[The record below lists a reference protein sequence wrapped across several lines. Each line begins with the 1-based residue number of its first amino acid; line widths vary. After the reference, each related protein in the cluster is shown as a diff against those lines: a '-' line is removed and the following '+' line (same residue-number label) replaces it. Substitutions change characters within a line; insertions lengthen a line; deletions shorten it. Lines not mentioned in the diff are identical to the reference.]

1 MKILSIVL
9 IAFQLLVISSLS
21 FGETTQK
28 TKEFRLVVKETKWEL
43 LPGVEVNAWTYNG
56 QIPGPEIRVKEGERV
71 KIIFQNQLPVP
82 TTIHWHG
89 LIVPAK
95 MDGVPGVSMPE
106 VKPGE
111 TYTYEFIAKPSGT
124 FWYHPHFDS
133 VNQISKGLYGPFIV
147 EPKIPDVKVDREYI
161 LMMSEWV
168 VPPKQE
174 SQAGHS
180 MEKMGGGMQE
190 ANYFTINGKSAPAI
204 PPMKVKKGEHIR
216 VRFINAGNQVHPMH
230 LHGHAF
236 KIVSTDGYSLPNKG
250 QMKDTLPVNAGE
262 RFDVVFKADNP
273 GTWAFHCH
281 DLHHVTNDGVYPGGL
296 LMLVQYE

>member
-9 IAFQLLVISSLS
+9 ISFQLLLIHSLS
-21 FGETTQK
+21 FGEVPK
-28 TKEFRLVVKETKWEL
+28 KIREFRLVAKETKWEL

-56 QIPGPEIRVKEGERV
+56 QIPGPEIRVKEGDRV
-71 KIIFQNQLPVP
+71 KIVLQNQLTVS

-111 TYTYEFIAKPSGT
+111 TYTYEFVAKPSGT

-133 VNQISKGLYGPFIV
+133 LNQISKGLYGPFIV
-147 EPKIPDVKVDREYI
+147 EPKAPDVKVDREYI
-161 LMMSEWV
+161 LMMSEWTI
-168 VPPKQE
+168 PPKQE
-174 SQAGHS
+174 SQGAHS
-180 MEKMGGGMQE
+180 MEKMGGGMKE
-190 ANYFTINGKSAPAI
+190 ANYFTINGKSAPAV
-204 PPMKVKKGEHIR
+204 PPLKVKKGERIR
-216 VRFINAGNQVHPMH
+216 IRFINAGNQVHPMH

-236 KIVSTDGYSLPNKG
+236 KIISTDGYPLPNKG
-250 QMKDTLPVNAGE
+250 QWKDTLPVNAGE

-296 LMLVQYE
+296 LTLVQYE

>member
-1 MKILSIVL
+1 MKVLAIVL
-9 IAFQLLVISSLS
+9 ISFQLLVISSLS
-21 FGETTQK
+21 FGETVQK
-28 TKEFRLVVKETKWEL
+28 TKEFKLVAKETTWEL
-43 LPGVEVNAWTYNG
+43 LPGVKVNAWAYNG

-133 VNQISKGLYGPFIV
+133 VNQISKGLYGAFIV
-147 EPKIPDVKVDREYI
+147 EPKVADVKVDREYI

-174 SQAGHS
+174 TQAGHS

-204 PPMKVKKGEHIR
+204 PPMKVKKGEHVR

-236 KIVSTDGYSLPNKG
+236 KIISTDGYSLPNKG

-262 RFDVVFKADNP
+262 RFDVIFKADNP

-281 DLHHVTNDGVYPGGL
+281 DLHHVTNDGAYPGGL
-296 LMLVQYE
+296 LTLVQYE

>member
-9 IAFQLLVISSLS
+9 IAFQVLVISSLS
-21 FGETTQK
+21 FGEAPQK
-28 TKEFRLVVKETKWEL
+28 IREFRLVAEETKWEL

-71 KIIFQNQLPVP
+71 RIVFQNQLPVP

-111 TYTYEFIAKPSGT
+111 TYTYEFVAKPSGT

-133 VNQISKGLYGPFIV
+133 VNQISKGLYGPFII
-147 EPKIPDVKVDREYI
+147 EPKIPDAKVDREYI

-236 KIVSTDGYSLPNKG
+236 KIISTDGYSLPNKG

-262 RFDVVFKADNP
+262 RFDVIFKADNP

-296 LMLVQYE
+296 LTLVQYE

>member
-1 MKILSIVL
+1 MKILSVVL
-9 IAFQLLVISSLS
+9 ILFQLLVISSLS
-21 FGETTQK
+21 FGEAPQK
-28 TKEFRLVVKETKWEL
+28 VREFRLVAKETKWEL

-71 KIIFQNQLPVP
+71 KIIFRNQLTVP

-133 VNQISKGLYGPFIV
+133 VNQISKGLYAPFIV

-174 SQAGHS
+174 AQAGHS

-204 PPMKVKKGEHIR
+204 PPLKVKKGEHVR

-236 KIVSTDGYSLPNKG
+236 KIISTDGYSLPNKG
-250 QMKDTLPVNAGE
+250 QLKDTLPVNAGE
-262 RFDVVFKADNP
+262 RFDVIFKADNP

-281 DLHHVTNDGVYPGGL
+281 DLHHVTNDGAYPGGL
-296 LMLVQYE
+296 LTLVQYE

>member
-9 IAFQLLVISSLS
+9 ISFQLLVISSLS
-21 FGETTQK
+21 FGEAPQK
-28 TKEFRLVVKETKWEL
+28 IREFRLVAEETKWEL

-71 KIIFQNQLPVP
+71 RIVFQNQLPIP

-133 VNQISKGLYGPFIV
+133 VNQISKGLYGPFII
-147 EPKIPDVKVDREYI
+147 EPKIPDVKVNREYI

-168 VPPKQE
+168 VPPKE
-174 SQAGHS
+174 SQADHS
-180 MEKMGGGMQE
+180 MEKMGGGMKE
-190 ANYFTINGKSAPAI
+190 ANYFTINGKSAPTI
-204 PPMKVKKGEHIR
+204 PSLKVKKGEHVRI
-216 VRFINAGNQVHPMH
+216 RFINAGNQVHPMH

-236 KIVSTDGYSLPNKG
+236 KIISTDGYPLPNKG
-250 QMKDTLPVNAGE
+250 QWKDTLPVNAGE
-262 RFDVVFKADNP
+262 RFDVIFKADNP

-296 LMLVQYE
+296 LTLVQYE

>member
-9 IAFQLLVISSLS
+9 ISFQLLVISSLC
-21 FGETTQK
+21 FGETPQK
-28 TKEFRLVVKETKWEL
+28 AKEFRLVAKETKWEL

-71 KIIFQNQLPVP
+71 RIVFQNQLPVP

-133 VNQISKGLYGPFIV
+133 VNQISKGLYGPFII

-168 VPPKQE
+168 MPPKQE

-236 KIVSTDGYSLPNKG
+236 KIISTDGYSLPNKG

-262 RFDVVFKADNP
+262 RFDVIFKADNP

-296 LMLVQYE
+296 LTLVQYE

>member
-9 IAFQLLVISSLS
+9 ITFQLLVITSLS
-21 FGETTQK
+21 FGETAQK
-28 TKEFRLVVKETKWEL
+28 TKEFRLVAKETKWEL

-56 QIPGPEIRVKEGERV
+56 QVPGPEIRVKEGDRV
-71 KIIFQNQLPVP
+71 RVVLKNQLTVP

-89 LIVPAK
+89 LIVPSK
-95 MDGVPGVSMPE
+95 MDGVPGISMSE

-111 TYTYEFIAKPSGT
+111 SYTYEFIAKPSGT

-147 EPKIPDVKVDREYI
+147 EPKARDLKVDREYT

-236 KIVSTDGYSLPNKG
+236 KIISTDGYSLPNKG
-250 QMKDTLPVNAGE
+250 QWKDTLPVNAGE
-262 RFDVVFKADNP
+262 RFDVIFKADNP

-296 LMLVQYE
+296 LTLVQYE